1 MTALQFLKKYGKEES
16 ERVAIEAGTN
26 FVYFYQ
32 IARGFRRPSVNLA
45 ERLEVA
51 SKKKMKFEELL
62 RAVKVAEAEYTQSM
76 QAN

>member
-1 MTALQFLKKYGKEES
+1 MTALQFLKKYGKEEA
-16 ERVAIEAGTN
+16 ERVAIDAGTN

-51 SKKKMKFEELL
+51 SKKKMKFEDLL
-62 RAVKVAEAEYTQSM
+62 RVAKVAEAE
-76 QAN
+76 

>member
-1 MTALQFLKKYGKEES
+1 MTALQFLKKYGKDEA

-62 RAVKVAEAEYTQSM
+62 RVAKVAEAD
-76 QAN
+76 